1 MLKSNSK
8 NLHLEMLSTIKS
20 KSLINK
26 LSDHDSSSEEISDTN
41 PQEDQTQMEID
52 ISQAVK
58 SSSSISSSSSVST
71 SSLSPKNQL
80 NRVYNDE
87 DDLPID
93 LSAKKSRLNNY
104 YSATVSPRTLTKIK
118 TILSLSY

>member
-8 NLHLEMLSTIKS
+8 NLHLDILSTMKS
-20 KSLINK
+20 EMIN
-26 LSDHDSSSEEISDTN
+26 DNDSSSEAEHS

-52 ISQAVK
+52 ISHAVK
-58 SSSSISSSSSVST
+58 SSSSISSSSSLST

-80 NRVYNDE
+80 NRVYADE

-104 YSATVSPRTLTKIK
+104 YSATVRF
-118 TILSLSY
+118 